1 MVDFAD
7 KLVALVGRL
16 TSMSHRQASAEIVRF
31 GGSARRGLARGAAVA
46 VVGHGA
52 HTLLRSGRLERML
65 AKADALGVL
74 CLSEN
79 GFLAAVGMGPSPDAA
94 NRTIPVEILS
104 RRTGLDSGTARILE
118 MFDIIEPVEENCGF
132 QDLAAAK
139 EVARLRADG
148 VALADIVAGAA
159 ALGPGA
165 HLSQVKLSRSPSGAM
180 VMRIGDRYADLDGQ
194 LRLPMPDAG
203 NPSADELFEAAE
215 IAEDEGDWSAAE
227 RHYRRALD
235 LDGDDQGAAFN
246 LANTLAAQDRAA
258 EAQVFLRRALAIDP
272 GFVEAWYNLAG
283 FLDAAADRAGAKES
297 LDKALAIDGEYADA
311 LYNLGQLHFE
321 DGDYDRALECWER
334 YLRFDPQ
341 SEWGEKARRAM
352 AVCRR
357 RAKPGRR
364 P

>member
-65 AKADALGVL
+65 AKADALGVR

-132 QDLAAAK
+132 QDLAAA
-139 EVARLRADG
+139 ERGGEAPCRWSCAR
-148 VALADIVAGAA
+148 
-159 ALGPGA
+159 
-165 HLSQVKLSRSPSGAM
+165 
-180 VMRIGDRYADLDGQ
+180 
-194 LRLPMPDAG
+194 
-203 NPSADELFEAAE
+203 
-215 IAEDEGDWSAAE
+215 
-227 RHYRRALD
+227 RHRRRRRRARSGRAPLAGQA
-235 LDGDDQGAAFN
+235 LPLALRRDGDAH
-246 LANTLAAQDRAA
+246 RRS
-258 EAQVFLRRALAIDP
+258 LRRPRRPA
-272 GFVEAWYNLAG
+272 
-283 FLDAAADRAGAKES
+283 AAADAGRRES
-297 LDKALAIDGEYADA
+297 L
-311 LYNLGQLHFE
+311 
-321 DGDYDRALECWER
+321 
-334 YLRFDPQ
+334 
-341 SEWGEKARRAM
+341 
-352 AVCRR
+352 
-357 RAKPGRR
+357 GRR
-364 P
+364 IVRGRRDRRG